1 MLHDKLRIFVSCISP
16 PKLSKEKIHPSLSF
30 CSVLCYTTAPL
41 LQATGTFSKIMN
53 PQKQLGLG
61 KKESL
66 PLKLTTV
73 TNLNFFIDKFVTNLN
88 SSQLCFFKKKK
99 KCLPVLF
106 SPKALMPARPA
117 WQNPMSRDRR
127 LVTSSNSKI
136 RPSKMH
142 SSDRKMIMANA
153 EVQINF
159 EWQWSSQYW
168 KAKSTAEKKN

>member
-1 MLHDKLRIFVSCISP
+1 
-16 PKLSKEKIHPSLSF
+16 
-30 CSVLCYTTAPL
+30 
-41 LQATGTFSKIMN
+41 MN

-117 WQNPMSRDRR
+117 
-127 LVTSSNSKI
+127 
-136 RPSKMH
+136 
-142 SSDRKMIMANA
+142 
-153 EVQINF
+153 
-159 EWQWSSQYW
+159 
-168 KAKSTAEKKN
+168 